1 MLFKLLFMSPKCL
14 NNKQL
19 YKIEDCQSWHLIV
32 LGEFILIQKCVYP
45 ELTNHSPAIYELF
58 DMLFNLF
65 KLQISL
71 LMSENYNKQH
81 YKNIEIIEILII
93 LKIMRLK
100 KYTVCLMIYCC
111 SCYFHFFDSINVMY
125 FILLIWL
132 TYKKQIN
139 SKCYL

>member
-45 ELTNHSPAIYELF
+45 ELTNHSPAIYYLF
-58 DMLFNLF
+58 DMLFDLF

-71 LMSENYNKQH
+71 LMSENYNK
-81 YKNIEIIEILII
+81 
-93 LKIMRLK
+93 
-100 KYTVCLMIYCC
+100 
-111 SCYFHFFDSINVMY
+111 
-125 FILLIWL
+125 
-132 TYKKQIN
+132 
-139 SKCYL
+139 